1 MLFWI
6 LNIILLFNLSLCIGL
21 KALII
26 PQSASM
32 LSTSG
37 GGICYNQELNPALIS
52 VDNSYISLSENLWLG
67 GVSGQKISYYFN
79 NHNYISFE
87 NLSINDIELRNE
99 VASESPIGFFGA
111 SWYALEMNK
120 SFDVLFENLSF
131 GYKVK
136 FNYSKLFSESMHG
149 FSVDLGIN
157 NKVNENLDIGFLI
170 RNIGREFSDNL
181 RLNNEILIGVEQN
194 ILCQI

>member
-1 MLFWI
+1 MLNKI
-6 LNIILLFNLSLCIGL
+6 LFILISFNLSICIGL

-79 NHNYISFE
+79 NHHYISFE

-136 FNYSKLFSESMHG
+136 FNYSKLFSESMHRL
-149 FSVDLGIN
+149 SLIN
-157 NKVNENLDIGFLI
+157 I
-170 RNIGREFSDNL
+170 
-181 RLNNEILIGVEQN
+181 
-194 ILCQI
+194 

>member
-79 NHNYISFE
+79 NHHYISFE
-87 NLSINDIELRNE
+87 NLDKARDEFLKHFRN
-99 VASESPIGFFGA
+99 PNGA
-111 SWYALEMNK
+111 
-120 SFDVLFENLSF
+120 
-131 GYKVK
+131 
-136 FNYSKLFSESMHG
+136 
-149 FSVDLGIN
+149 
-157 NKVNENLDIGFLI
+157 
-170 RNIGREFSDNL
+170 
-181 RLNNEILIGVEQN
+181 
-194 ILCQI
+194 